1 MTKMKKQFLL
11 LVLGVFMINFVLGIP
26 VCIDKEAPTW
36 PEDSSL
42 DLSVVNDDE
51 VKLVWNEAEDKPE
64 CSNISHYYIFKNNSY
79 LISVNSTSYID
90 NNLEEGDYEYV
101 VYPVDLGGNEGNGI
115 SELISLEEED
125 DSGGTSSSG
134 EGSSTIPLWECGE
147 WSECEDGTKE
157 RTCVDLRDYFS
168 DRTETKNCT
177 IDSELG
183 SNSYEDKGMSN
194 VEDLDSSS
202 NVGSNTGDS
211 KGFFQRITGEVIGEG
226 DEKNRNL
233 GFLGVFLVIIILFL
247 VLMRK
252 KQRK

>member
-1 MTKMKKQFLL
+1 MFQEVNNKMIPKKFVFLFLL
-11 LVLGVFMINFVLGIP
+11 LFLLSSVSANQVFEVSAYPGETISINNPLKTSDLEINKSGTEYGI
-26 VCIDKEAPTW
+26 
-36 PEDSSL
+36 
-42 DLSVVNDDE
+42 
-51 VKLVWNEAEDKPE
+51 
-64 CSNISHYYIFKNNSY
+64 NISITKDSINMALPGDMPPCSFVFVFSGNVSDGSNESNNSGE
-79 LISVNSTSYID
+79 SVSGSGNSVSMIF
-90 NNLEEGDYEYV
+90 
-101 VYPVDLGGNEGNGI
+101 
-115 SELISLEEED
+115 
-125 DSGGTSSSG
+125 
-134 EGSSTIPLWECGE
+134 PLWDCGE

-168 DRTETKNCT
+168 DRTETKNCS

>member
-125 DSGGTSSSG
+125 DSN
-134 EGSSTIPLWECGE
+134 E
-147 WSECEDGTKE
+147 
-157 RTCVDLRDYFS
+157 
-168 DRTETKNCT
+168 
-177 IDSELG
+177 
-183 SNSYEDKGMSN
+183 
-194 VEDLDSSS
+194 
-202 NVGSNTGDS
+202 
-211 KGFFQRITGEVIGEG
+211 GEVSDSGGNSVSFI
-226 DEKNRNL
+226 
-233 GFLGVFLVIIILFL
+233 FP
-247 VLMRK
+247 
-252 KQRK
+252 